1 MTYAVQHRALGAL
14 PAGWSRLPLQAQFV
28 DIKSRVALVRALT
41 EAMSAEIR
49 RVDRSVRV
57 VSYESVLS
65 TLQSLGRQSLSAS
78 ARGAVIYGPVQVARG
93 AVIYGLAQMQRLAD
107 AAEAAADSTV
117 VNTGK
122 FTEVVPGARSV
133 ESLRLAA
140 EALGTAQEIQSVVLR
155 AIQALALASQAGT
168 SGVGDLESATYALG
182 LGLLFGVVTGG
193 ATIFPS
199 MLVALYLLFA
209 DADNVIGNIA
219 RWLGRM
225 PDALVDT
232 IKDAGGKIAEGAGEA
247 VGTWLKFVL
256 ITGTVIGGG
265 YVAWNLWLSKRA
277 ASRLA

>member
-14 PAGWSRLPLQAQFV
+14 PAEWSRLPLQAQFV
-28 DIKSRVALVRALT
+28 DIKVRVALVRALVK
-41 EAMSAEIR
+41 AMSAEIR

-78 ARGAVIYGPVQVARG
+78 LPVQVARG

-122 FTEVVPGARSV
+122 FTEVVVPGARSV

>member
-14 PAGWSRLPLQAQFV
+14 PAGWSRLPLQAQLV
-28 DIKSRVALVRALT
+28 DIKVRAASVRALA

-57 VSYESVLS
+57 ASYESVLS

-78 ARGAVIYGPVQVARG
+78 LPVQVVRGAVIF
-93 AVIYGLAQMQRLAD
+93 GLAQMQRLAA

-122 FTEVVPGARSV
+122 FTEDVVPGARSV

-155 AIQALALASQAGT
+155 AIQALASQAGT
-168 SGVGDLESATYALG
+168 SGVGGLQSATYALG
-182 LGLLFGVVTGG
+182 VGLLFGAVTGG
-193 ATIFPS
+193 ATVPVG
-199 MLVALYLLFA
+199 MLAALYLLFA
-209 DADNVIGNIA
+209 DADNAIGDIA
-219 RWLGRM
+219 RWLGRL

-256 ITGTVIGGG
+256 IAGTVIGGG